1 MKAEKRGNLWRV
13 QICVDGQR
21 MNITGA
27 TKKEAIG
34 KATAIKT
41 GVMEYKQMHRMTVA
55 DAIDD
60 YIESAILAPATCY
73 AYRNAKKALPKIMEL
88 DINAVT
94 EAKVQKALKDYN
106 HSENTAKLLASV
118 ICVALDAQGVRLN
131 KRKIRI
137 EPDPPKEQTYLQPDE
152 VPKLLEAA
160 KGTRYYVPIMMGI
173 FLGMRKSEVLGLQ
186 WNAVDFEHKTIT
198 IKTILSRSAEKG
210 SYLIKQGAKSRAGN
224 RTIECPDIILN
235 ELNKL
240 ERVDDL
246 VFHIPPSRLPAAMK
260 HLCKKAGVTTT
271 TFHGLRHT
279 NAAIMHFLGVSDLDA
294 IRRNGWSSVSI
305 YHNLYA
311 YAFKD
316 DISKGTQAMLDYA
329 NSGGENFT
337 RISPENEKVR

>member
-21 MNITGA
+21 LNITGA

-41 GVMEYKQMHRMTVA
+41 GIMEYKQMRHMTVA

-73 AYRNAKKALPKIMEL
+73 AYRNAKKALPEIMGL

-106 HSENTAKLLASV
+106 HSENTAKFLTSV

-152 VPKLLEAA
+152 VPKLLRAA
-160 KGTRYYVPIMMGI
+160 KGTRYYVPIMMGV

-186 WNAVDFEHKTIT
+186 WNAVDFDRKTIT
-198 IKTILSRSAEKG
+198 IKTILSRSEKD
-210 SYLIKQGAKSRAGN
+210 STYMIKQGAKSRAGN
-224 RTIECPDIILN
+224 RTIDCPDIILN
-235 ELNKL
+235 ELKQL
-240 ERVDDL
+240 ERVNDL
-246 VFHIPPSRLPAAMK
+246 VFHISTAGVPAAMK
-260 HLCKKAGVTTT
+260 RLCKKAGVTTT

-279 NAAIMHFLGVSDLDA
+279 NAAIMHSLGVSDLDA

-316 DISKGTQAMLDYA
+316 DISRGTQAMLDYA

-337 RISPENEKVR
+337 KISPKSEKF